1 MAGVPPL
8 VFSSTGPVATPP
20 ATLQQ
25 ALLALV
31 ATLAPGYTGSLPGS
45 LIEDI
50 SSTDVGALITIDQA
64 RVDAVNNVSP
74 YAANPFV
81 LYQLGAMFGVPL
93 GTSANGNAYVVFTGS
108 PGYVIPPGF
117 LVSDGTNQY
126 AIQDGG
132 TVSSGGT
139 TLPLYVVA
147 TNPGIFAIPPNTIT
161 TVVTSVPSPYTL
173 TVTNTLAGVP
183 ATAAETIQ
191 AYRSR
196 ILQAYQV
203 SIQGTP
209 AYLKTLLLQLPGV
222 SPRLV
227 SIVQQGAYWEVIVG
241 GGDPYRIAGA
251 IYAGVAQIGLLT
263 GSQINPERNVVVSI
277 FDSPDTYTITFVNPA
292 QQDVTVAVTWNT
304 TLANFTAGATVDQ
317 YIISAVS
324 TYLNSIIVGQPINLL
339 VMTEQVQAAVA
350 PVLAAANLTTLE
362 FAVTIGG
369 DPVEPTA
376 GTSIIPSDPEG
387 YFFASPTSVTSA
399 QG

>member
-1 MAGVPPL
+1 MAGTPPL

-31 ATLAPGYTGSLPGS
+31 ATMAPGYTAQLPGS

-50 SSTDVGALITIDQA
+50 SSTDVGALVTIDQA
-64 RVDAVNNVSP
+64 RVDAINSVSP
-74 YAANPFV
+74 YAANPYI
-81 LYQLGAMFGVPL
+81 LAQLGAMFGVPQ
-93 GTSANGNAYVVFTGS
+93 GTSANGNAYVVFTGT

-132 TVSSGGT
+132 TVASGGT

-147 TNPGIFAIPPNTIT
+147 TNPGTFPIPAGSIT

-173 TVTNTLAGVP
+173 TVNNALAGVP
-183 ATAAETIQ
+183 ATTTETVE
-191 AYRSR
+191 AYRAR
-196 ILQAYQV
+196 ILQAYQT
-203 SIQGTP
+203 SFMGTP
-209 AYLKTLLLQLPGV
+209 QLLRTLLLMLPGV
-222 SPRLV
+222 SSRLV
-227 SIVQQGAYWEVIVG
+227 SIVQQGGLWEVIVG
-241 GGDPYRIAGA
+241 GGDPYRIAGQ
-251 IYAGVAQIGLLT
+251 IYQAVPNLGLT
-263 GSQINPERNVVVSI
+263 GSQVNPDRNVVVSL
-277 FDSPDTYTITFVNPA
+277 FDSPDTYTVTFVNPA

-317 YIISAVS
+317 YIISAVAS
-324 TYLNSIIVGQPINLL
+324 YLNSIVVGQPINLL
-339 VMTEQVQAAVA
+339 VMDEQVQLAVA
-350 PVLAAANLTTLE
+350 PVLAVANLTTLE
-362 FAVTIGG
+362 YAVAIGG
-369 DPVEPTA
+369 VPAQPTA